1 MSCLKWG
8 NLGTHGLVGG
18 EQRRFADAA
27 FLCPSP
33 RSTPIVAWQAFAVER
48 VNRKALALMH
58 LSLATCEQ
66 AAILAARGCT
76 RTNAAKGPHTRPCQH
91 QRLQPNEHLTLQLN
105 TCRVLWNASPTMP
118 KTLATPWPGSRCLPT
133 PTSSPL

>member
-48 VNRKALALMH
+48 VNRKALELHEPGYTLEVRCDMIFGRG
-58 LSLATCEQ
+58 LAITRNGGVITFFAAAQSVTC
-66 AAILAARGCT
+66 G
-76 RTNAAKGPHTRPCQH
+76 
-91 QRLQPNEHLTLQLN
+91 
-105 TCRVLWNASPTMP
+105 
-118 KTLATPWPGSRCLPT
+118 
-133 PTSSPL
+133 

>member
-33 RSTPIVAWQAFAVER
+33 RSTTVVAWQAFAVGR
-48 VNRKALALMH
+48 VNQKALVAPFVGLTGAD
-58 LSLATCEQ
+58 LSLLLVLG
-66 AAILAARGCT
+66 AAVTVTWSLSG
-76 RTNAAKGPHTRPCQH
+76 
-91 QRLQPNEHLTLQLN
+91 
-105 TCRVLWNASPTMP
+105 
-118 KTLATPWPGSRCLPT
+118 
-133 PTSSPL
+133 

>member
-48 VNRKALALMH
+48 VNRKALTIPFASFP
-58 LSLATCEQ
+58 LSDDCVRIGA
-66 AAILAARGCT
+66 
-76 RTNAAKGPHTRPCQH
+76 
-91 QRLQPNEHLTLQLN
+91 
-105 TCRVLWNASPTMP
+105 
-118 KTLATPWPGSRCLPT
+118 
-133 PTSSPL
+133 